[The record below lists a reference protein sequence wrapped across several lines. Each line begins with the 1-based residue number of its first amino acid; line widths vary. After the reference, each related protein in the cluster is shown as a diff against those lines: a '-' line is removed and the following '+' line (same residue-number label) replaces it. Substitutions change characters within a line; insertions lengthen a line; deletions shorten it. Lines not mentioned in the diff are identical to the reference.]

1 MKNISVKFS
10 TYYLCLV
17 LDVPLRE
24 YNTLLFDLSNTE
36 VSEDEIKL
44 CIEKQLL
51 EWTNNIRNGN
61 TTLKKCLRRN
71 LITELM
77 NYFFKV
83 IGDKKW
89 MKI

>member
-51 EWTNNIRNGN
+51 E
-61 TTLKKCLRRN
+61 
-71 LITELM
+71 
-77 NYFFKV
+77 
-83 IGDKKW
+83 
-89 MKI
+89 